1 MLRHPRRDPRA
12 ASVVVQVK
20 TLTRGCVSGDL
31 VRFGFLRQDVLQD
44 VFLGEALKH
53 VAVPRYFSFSVRGL
67 TGMAGSRVGAATLGC
82 AGAAGGPV
90 GGKARRGW
98 SALPSGTAVTLS
110 AVLSVRKE
118 PLSIMALC
126 RLEVAS

>member
-12 ASVVVQVK
+12 ASVVVQVE

-53 VAVPRYFSFSVRGL
+53 VAVPVFLGIRE
-67 TGMAGSRVGAATLGC
+67 GSDRDGRVKGRRCELGC

-90 GGKARRGW
+90 GGKARGGW
-98 SALPSGTAVTLS
+98 AALPSGAAATLS
-110 AVLSVRKE
+110 AALSVLKE
-118 PLSIMALC
+118 PLSMRALW